1 MKLLL
6 LMLGIFCATATGA
19 PNSDPMVFPANKEV
33 EQRYTILNSSNDVMR
48 LGKIRTS
55 CTCADVKYLKAELQ
69 PGEST
74 ELIVTL
80 KANTL
85 SGPFTHTVYVETDHP
100 QQRFMR
106 FVIKG
111 NAIPL
116 LKVSPEPVRYI
127 GTLTPGE
134 KYEYHYEL
142 VPSDLREKVSLE
154 LIPPKSP
161 GGTEVK
167 LEKRGDRYLLTVAI
181 VPRSDQ
187 KAVSINF
194 SVKIKEPKNW
204 ADIKFSLNGRI
215 QNNRSSPPA
224 PEKRSP

>member
-1 MKLLL
+1 
-6 LMLGIFCATATGA
+6 MLGILCSAVVGA
-19 PNSDPMVFPANKEV
+19 QNGNLMVFPANKEV

-55 CTCADVKYLKAELQ
+55 CTCADVKYLKAELP

-80 KANTL
+80 KTNTL
-85 SGPFTHTVYVETDHP
+85 SGSFTHTVYVETDHP

-142 VPSDLREKVSLE
+142 VPSDPQEKVSLD
-154 LIPPKSP
+154 LIPPELPLP
-161 GGTEVK
+161 GGAEVK
-167 LEKRGDRYLLTVAI
+167 LERQDNKYLLTAVI
-181 VPRSDQ
+181 LPRPDQ
-187 KAVSINF
+187 RAVSINF

-215 QNNRSSPPA
+215 QNSRSSPPA
-224 PEKRSP
+224 PGKRTP